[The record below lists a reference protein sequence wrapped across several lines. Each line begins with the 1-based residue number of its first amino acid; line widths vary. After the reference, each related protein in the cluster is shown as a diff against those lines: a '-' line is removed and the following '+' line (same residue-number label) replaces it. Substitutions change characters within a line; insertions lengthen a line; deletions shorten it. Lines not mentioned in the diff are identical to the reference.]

1 MKPIN
6 SQKNN
11 KSPGKNVLIEEFYRH
26 FSNELASDL
35 LDVYNSWE
43 KLGTM
48 GVISRIGIISV
59 MYEKSAKKDI
69 EYYRPI
75 YYNY

>member
-6 SQKNN
+6 SQKKN
-11 KSPGKNVLIEEFYRH
+11 KTPGKNVLIEDFYRH
-26 FSNELASDL
+26 FSNELAPDL
-35 LDVYNSWE
+35 LDIYNSWK

-59 MYEKSAKKDI
+59 IYEKSVKKDI